1 MVTACVHKHM
11 GIELKWRNFTSADG
25 TITTSVRQG
34 LRTLAELANLFHVL
48 QANGIDPFIVSA
60 SLETAVAAFAT
71 NPLFG
76 YGLPRSHVL
85 GMRLSQVNGHL
96 GTSYQQVNTCAC
108 ASRLLKT
115 PSSSPMHPTA
125 TTTTTTT
132 TQGWPVTYRQGKVK
146 AITMAIKS
154 QPQYAQQST
163 LQPPP
168 PTATFTL
175 CSHNNTR
182 YCNRDPILAGGDSD
196 TDYEMLTSFPGT
208 KLRIVFNRL
217 FTGDLIHN
225 VCVTA
230 VDETPSSR
238 PTVLLQG
245 RDEDVGTLRP
255 SQGSVL
261 LGYPSTDIQVLPTA
275 GYHS

>member
-115 PSSSPMHPTA
+115 PLLISNAPHCGHHHHQPGLACHVSS
-125 TTTTTTT
+125 
-132 TQGWPVTYRQGKVK
+132 RQG
-146 AITMAIKS
+146 
-154 QPQYAQQST
+154 QS
-163 LQPPP
+163 
-168 PTATFTL
+168 
-175 CSHNNTR
+175 NNH
-182 YCNRDPILAGGDSD
+182 GHQVS
-196 TDYEMLTSFPGT
+196 TSVRTT
-208 KLRIVFNRL
+208 K
-217 FTGDLIHN
+217 
-225 VCVTA
+225 
-230 VDETPSSR
+230 
-238 PTVLLQG
+238 
-245 RDEDVGTLRP
+245 
-255 SQGSVL
+255 
-261 LGYPSTDIQVLPTA
+261 
-275 GYHS
+275 